1 MSVFATPTDEAAIR
15 EAVRDASAELSGLRI
30 IAGGTRRGIGRP
42 GKIARALD
50 LSGFS
55 GITRYDPGSLT
66 IEAKAGT
73 PIVEIEAALQ
83 QAGQMLAFEP
93 MDHRALMGTNGAP
106 TIGGVVA
113 CNVSGSRRFLSGAC
127 RDFLLGLHFVDGNG
141 RALKNGGRVMK
152 NVTGLDLTRLN
163 CGAYGTLGVLTHVS
177 LKVLP
182 RPQRAATLH
191 FPDLDLPRA
200 VALFSRAVK
209 TPFEVS
215 GAAWMNGAAHLRVEG
230 LPMQVDHRL
239 AGLRTLFKDEQISVL
254 EGDDHVALWT
264 GIRDVHPFVGGQDTI
279 WKISLKPTD
288 APALVAT
295 LEQRLGARAMVD
307 QGGALIWLAVP
318 SDSPDQAGIIRGAIP
333 EGAGHATLVRGSQTL
348 RCSVP
353 VFQPQHPRLEQISEQ
368 LRRQFDPRGIFNPG
382 LMAA

>member
-15 EAVRDASAELSGLRI
+15 EAVLDASAERSGMRI
-30 IAGGTRRGIGRP
+30 IAGGTRSGIGRP
-42 GKIARALD
+42 RKTARSLD
-50 LSGFS
+50 MSGFS
-55 GITRYDPGSLT
+55 GITRYDAGSLT

-73 PIVEIEAALQ
+73 PIAEIEAELVE
-83 QAGQMLAFEP
+83 AGQMLAFEP
-93 MDHRALMGTNGAP
+93 MDHRALMGVEGEP

-127 RDFLLGLHFVDGNG
+127 RDFLLGLRFVDGNG
-141 RALKNGGRVMK
+141 RSLKNGGRVMK

-182 RPQRAATLH
+182 RPQRAATLQ

-200 VALFSRAVK
+200 AALFSRAVK

-215 GAAWMNGAAHLRVEG
+215 GAAWMNGVANLRVEG
-230 LPMQVDHRL
+230 MVMQVEHRL
-239 AGLRTLFKDEQISVL
+239 SGLRELFRDYQMSVL
-254 EGDDHVALWT
+254 EGDDHDALWT
-264 GIRDVHPFVGGQDTI
+264 AIRDVHLFAGSNDTI

-288 APALVAT
+288 APALETT
-295 LEQRLGARAMVD
+295 LEQRLGARLIVD

-318 SDSPDQAGIIRGAIP
+318 SDTPDQAVIIRGAIP
-333 EGAGHATLVRGSQTL
+333 DGAGHATLVRGSQTL
-348 RCSVP
+348 RSSVP